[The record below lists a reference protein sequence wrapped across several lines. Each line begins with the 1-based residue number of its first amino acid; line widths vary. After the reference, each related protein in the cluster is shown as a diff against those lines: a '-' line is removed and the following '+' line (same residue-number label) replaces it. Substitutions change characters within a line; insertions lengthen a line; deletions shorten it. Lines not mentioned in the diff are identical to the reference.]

1 MAGTYGSET
10 KSPRERAG
18 MSGMRS
24 ESARGTG
31 GHVSSE
37 GSTSPV
43 LYALCRVKLHF
54 QMLAAFDGPARE
66 KWLVL

>member
-43 LYALCRVKLHF
+43 LYAL
-54 QMLAAFDGPARE
+54 
-66 KWLVL
+66 